1 MFFMYFS
8 DFFIELAKKQCYNMF
23 KLNKKFIKERKV
35 LLC

>member
-1 MFFMYFS
+1 MFFMRFS
-8 DFFIELAKKQCYNMF
+8 VFFIELTKKQCYNTL